1 MPVGSPVY
9 FEGDITK
16 IKNKPYGIFF
26 CEVESPNN
34 LNEPIIQKRIKSFNG
49 MKTIAPL
56 GKWNGIYFSGEIYN
70 AMKYGYTF
78 KIIKGYLFDSKLIF
92 TDYVDFLYNL
102 KNNSEKGTANYTISK
117 LLLNSL
123 YGRFGMS
130 PDMENYALINS
141 NEIINYI
148 NKYIITDI
156 LNLNNGKEIISY
168 LPDQSYKEDNVFKN
182 INISIPITL
191 VITAEARVYM
201 SQFKNNSN
209 YTLYY
214 TDTDSIDINKPL
226 SANLIG
232 KELGK
237 MKLEHKFKKII
248 FLSPKIYLTFL

>member
-1 MPVGSPVY
+1 
-9 FEGDITK
+9 
-16 IKNKPYGIFF
+16 
-26 CEVESPNN
+26 
-34 LNEPIIQKRIKSFNG
+34 
-49 MKTIAPL
+49 
-56 GKWNGIYFSGEIYN
+56 
-70 AMKYGYTF
+70 MKYGYTF

-226 SANLIG
+226 SANFIG

-237 MKLEHKFKKII
+237 NEIK
-248 FLSPKIYLTFL
+248 T